1 MSGNSD
7 PIFSRAG
14 DIQGGD
20 ILLTA
25 AADVTGQ
32 GINNAVVFTS
42 DPTNGGFIQR
52 IRFKALGTNVATVA
66 RIYINNGSG
75 RLASSVS
82 AVSGTPTG
90 TPSTTGGTLQAG
102 TYFAKIIAVDQ
113 YGSNTA
119 PSTES
124 ASVAVTGTTG
134 SIGWAWTAVTGAV
147 SYRIY
152 VGPVTGGQLT
162 YFTSTTNSFTQ
173 TAAIGV
179 RDSLSTSINNN
190 MFYGEVSLPITTA
203 IATAATAEIDYVM
216 NLALPPTYR
225 IIMGLGTTVAAG
237 WQVMAIGGAY

>member
-1 MSGNSD
+1 
-7 PIFSRAG
+7 
-14 DIQGGD
+14 
-20 ILLTA
+20 
-25 AADVTGQ
+25 
-32 GINNAVVFTS
+32 
-42 DPTNGGFIQR
+42 
-52 IRFKALGTNVATVA
+52 
-66 RIYINNGSG
+66 
-75 RLASSVS
+75 
-82 AVSGTPTG
+82 VSGTPTG
-90 TPSTTGGTLQAG
+90 TPSTTGGTLMAG
-102 TYFAKIIAVDQ
+102 NYFAKIIAVDQ

-119 PSTES
+119 VSTES

-173 TAAIGV
+173 TAAVGI
-179 RDSLSTSINNN
+179 RDSLGTSVNNN

-216 NLALPPTYR
+216 NLALPPAYR